1 MRGGPTAS
9 DLRNLEAAFARLSI
23 RLELAE
29 ERISALEEEQGQGRL
44 SGAESAS
51 SFSVVPATPPSR
63 SSVRPQNT
71 RPPVQEYPLQATAQP
86 QVSPSRLSDRE
97 RQELADEIGDWLR
110 RELDGRGGGLSGR
123 DRLDLRSRI
132 YVLVQDHRGVRFDPV
147 RVFSRLSDLRAHFAR
162 RGDPGQAIFIGFAT
176 NWEARRAVA
185 RANLSWP
192 DAGR

>member
-1 MRGGPTAS
+1 M
-9 DLRNLEAAFARLSI
+9 
-23 RLELAE
+23 
-29 ERISALEEEQGQGRL
+29 
-44 SGAESAS
+44 
-51 SFSVVPATPPSR
+51 
-63 SSVRPQNT
+63 RPQNT

-86 QVSPSRLSDRE
+86 QTSPSRLSDRE